1 MNNNFKRARKL
12 NNLTQLAVASELCTT
27 TATISRYESGIM
39 QPDNDTLVKLANLY
53 DCSIDFL
60 LCRTDISSSIS
71 SIAMAPS
78 ITKREIAM
86 LEKFAKLSPEHQEF
100 VLSNIDF
107 LLSQQQYAASNNM
120 QQRKKKRN

>member
-107 LLSQQQYAASNNM
+107 LLSQQQYAAEE
-120 QQRKKKRN
+120 K